1 MRGCGYGLEGCPPR
15 RRSRRGAHCELASRS
30 QIEAK
35 AEVAELHAK
44 ATEVDSSLAKS
55 QPAVHGAEQEAAEA
69 ERTVARA
76 A

>member
-1 MRGCGYGLEGCPPR
+1 MLVRARGLPR
-15 RRSRRGAHCELASRS
+15 RRLRRGAHCTLASRC

-44 ATEVDSSLAKS
+44 ATEVDSSLAEA
-55 QPAVHGAEQEAAEA
+55 QLAVHGAEQEAAEA